1 MLEILTVCT
10 GNICRSPFAEVLL
23 RAELPGFTVHSA
35 GVRAMIDSRMEP
47 DAAQLAL
54 QYGVPPAS
62 VEAHRGRWLN
72 ESHLASPNLVLAMAR
87 EHRREIVG
95 LAPAQVRS
103 TFTVREFAR
112 LSLNLSDTE
121 AHETAEAAGT
131 APEARLRALLAQ
143 LAALRSEVDPPA
155 DPIED
160 DVVDPYRRS
169 RATYELMATQ
179 LMPALGEVVRIL
191 RVAAS
196 AA

>member
-1 MLEILTVCT
+1 
-10 GNICRSPFAEVLL
+10 
-23 RAELPGFTVHSA
+23 
-35 GVRAMIDSRMEP
+35 
-47 DAAQLAL
+47 
-54 QYGVPPAS
+54 
-62 VEAHRGRWLN
+62 
-72 ESHLASPNLVLAMAR
+72 MAR

-112 LSLNLSDTE
+112 LSRHLSDAE
-121 AHETAEAAGT
+121 AQETADAAGT

-155 DPIED
+155 DPTED

-169 RATYELMATQ
+169 RETYELMATQ
-179 LMPALGEVVRIL
+179 LMPALGEAVRIL
-191 RVAAS
+191 RVAPP